1 MEEKKKKKKKW
12 NDAGKRQN
20 KKKMYTQWWREI
32 DTTECRINLQVS
44 RLFDVDGA
52 LNSLHV
58 YYIFC
63 RETIEMGKCVFLMD
77 KTDKMGSYGDNF
89 YFSRRLCATILG
101 YHVGDNINI
110 YNKDLDKFS
119 FRRMK

>member
-1 MEEKKKKKKKW
+1 M
-12 NDAGKRQN
+12 
-20 KKKMYTQWWREI
+20 
-32 DTTECRINLQVS
+32 S

-77 KTDKMGSYGDNF
+77 KTGIRWIKWGAMEIIFIFHADYAL
-89 YFSRRLCATILG
+89 LC

>member
-1 MEEKKKKKKKW
+1 MERDRYYRVSYKSPSVE
-12 NDAGKRQN
+12 AL
-20 KKKMYTQWWREI
+20 WW
-32 DTTECRINLQVS
+32 S
-44 RLFDVDGA
+44 FDVDGA

-89 YFSRRLCATILG
+89 YFSRRLCATVLC

>member
-89 YFSRRLCATILG
+89 YFSRRLCATVL
-101 YHVGDNINI
+101 
-110 YNKDLDKFS
+110 S
-119 FRRMK
+119 CWR